1 MFDFTDK
8 NVVVTGGE
16 KGIGKAVVKKF
27 YENNAQIIIVGIDEK
42 AAEKA
47 IEEIGENVYFFKTD
61 ISKEEEVKKTTNKIK
76 MRFGLVDI
84 LVNNAGIHMEGDVSG
99 TDFKDWRDVLSVNL
113 DGAFLMSKYIIEQ
126 MKEKGK
132 GSIVSIGSEAGIDA
146 FAGQVAYNVSKA
158 GIIHLTK
165 SIAIDYADDNI
176 RANAVAPGTTMTPLV
191 EQVLEEAENS
201 EDTKASLENIRPL
214 KRLGKPEEIATA
226 VMCLASDDL
235 GYATGSVLSID
246 GGKTAS

>member
-1 MFDFTDK
+1 MFDFKGK

-16 KGIGKAVVKKF
+16 KGIGKAIVKKF
-27 YENNAQIIIVGIDEK
+27 YENNAQVIIVGIDESAVRK
-42 AAEKA
+42 TK
-47 IEEIGENVYFFKTD
+47 EEIGNDLYFYKTD
-61 ISKEEEVKKTTNKIK
+61 ISNEDEVKETVEKIK
-76 MRFGLVDI
+76 KDCGLVDI
-84 LVNNAGIHMEGDVSG
+84 LVNNAGIHLEGDISS
-99 TDFKDWRDVLSVNL
+99 TAFKDWRNVLSVNL

-132 GSIVSIGSEAGIDA
+132 GAIVSIGSEAGIDA

-165 SIAIDYADDNI
+165 SIAIDFADENI
-176 RANAVAPGTTMTPLV
+176 RANAIAPGTTMTPLV
-191 EQVLEEAENS
+191 EQVLEEADDPVE
-201 EDTKASLENIRPL
+201 TKASLENIRPL

-226 VMCLASDDL
+226 VMCLASDEL